1 MWRIVCASGDAEME
15 LVVALELELW
25 HLASRERQVTLA
37 ALANGHPPSLS
48 LPLPLFGAI
57 RYCYSSP

>member
-1 MWRIVCASGDAEME
+1 ME

-37 ALANGHPPSLS
+37 ALAQGTELELS
-48 LPLPLFGAI
+48 IIYFGLVV
-57 RYCYSSP
+57 CCFS